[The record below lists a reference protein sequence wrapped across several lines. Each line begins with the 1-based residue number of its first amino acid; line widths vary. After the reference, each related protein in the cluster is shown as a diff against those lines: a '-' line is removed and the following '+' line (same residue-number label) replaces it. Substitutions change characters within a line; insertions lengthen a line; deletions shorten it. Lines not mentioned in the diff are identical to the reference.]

1 MTYSAFDLLDEK
13 YSLQPQLE
21 VIEDPAPDDPGL
33 ADPAPGDQ
41 DPALSTL
48 DHPDQSK
55 KPQPPLTDW
64 QDSLPVQLLSSYL
77 KEFYDQGIHLKQT
90 SDGQPVLCFK
100 PGLKLEEKDPERFSI
115 ALHAAYLMDNAR
127 ADLQELIDNDALH
140 LQIDKGIWL

>member
-1 MTYSAFDLLDEK
+1 M
-13 YSLQPQLE
+13 
-21 VIEDPAPDDPGL
+21 
-33 ADPAPGDQ
+33 
-41 DPALSTL
+41 
-48 DHPDQSK
+48 
-55 KPQPPLTDW
+55 
-64 QDSLPVQLLSSYL
+64 
-77 KEFYDQGIHLKQT
+77 KQT